1 MLPQEVCT
9 LKMFWAWFWQ
19 IDGANCHTKTK
30 PARTCLRRPPSV
42 NRNKVSPG
50 TISGGIP
57 SGGGEV
63 RDKVHKLLSKA
74 LVRSRMF
81 CF

>member
-1 MLPQEVCT
+1 MHFEDVLGMV
-9 LKMFWAWFWQ
+9 LVWQ

-42 NRNKVSPG
+42 SHNKVSPVTSG

-63 RDKVHKLLSKA
+63 RDKVDKLLSKA

>member
-1 MLPQEVCT
+1 MHFEDVFGMVLV
-9 LKMFWAWFWQ
+9 WQ

-30 PARTCLRRPPSV
+30 SARTCLRRPPSV
-42 NRNKVSPG
+42 SHKKVSPMTSG

-63 RDKVHKLLSKA
+63 RDKVHKLLSKG